1 MTDERGTG
9 RQRKATGTRGTRSTE
24 AATPSLGAPTS
35 TGAPAQPTNAGRR
48 VVMPR
53 TTAYE
58 QRTSVPKMRVGPGRQ
73 RTLRVET
80 KPITPPRQLRLP
92 RPRLGELT
100 PARTTSLLLA
110 ATGLALALFLLAAN
124 GFYVYSAEIQG
135 NRLVSQQDIYG
146 RSGVDGQNVF
156 MIRPMDAERRLRDVP
171 FIKSARVSLSLPAR
185 VSIEVEERAPV
196 ALWQVAGAMYG
207 VAEDGTV
214 LPADGVPPGAPLVQ
228 AEGNPLPLGA
238 KLDARWI
245 ALARH
250 LRDLVP
256 DAKGLVFST
265 ERGVGIVTPQG
276 WPAYFG
282 AEDETTAARL
292 SVLAALTAELKQQKV
307 EPEFIDLR
315 YAARPYYRLKSSNR

>member
-1 MTDERGTG
+1 MTDERKTG
-9 RQRKATGTRGTRSTE
+9 RQRKTTGTRATRPTE
-24 AATPSLGAPTS
+24 ATPSAMPASPTQRATS
-35 TGAPAQPTNAGRR
+35 ASR

-80 KPITPPRQLRLP
+80 KPVTPPRQIRLP

-100 PARTTSLLLA
+100 PARMASLLLV
-110 ATGLALALFLLAAN
+110 ATGLALTLFLLAAN

-135 NRLVSQQDIYG
+135 NRLVSQQDLYA

-156 MIRPMDAERRLRDVP
+156 TIRPDAAERRLRDVP
-171 FIKSARVSLSLPAR
+171 FIKSARVSLGLPAR
-185 VSIEVEERAPV
+185 VSIQVEERAPV
-196 ALWQVAGAMYG
+196 ALWQVGGAVYG

-214 LPADGVPPGAPLVQ
+214 LPSDGAPADAPLVQ

-238 KLDARWI
+238 KLEPGWI

-250 LRDLVP
+250 LRALVP
-256 DAKGLVFST
+256 DAKGVIFST
-265 ERGVGIVTPQG
+265 ERGVGIVTAQG

-282 AEDETTAARL
+282 SEDDATAARL
-292 SVLAALTAELKQQKV
+292 TVLASLTAELKQQKV
-307 EPEFIDLR
+307 EPELIDLR
-315 YAARPYYRLKSSNR
+315 YATRPYYRLKSSNR